1 MSTTTEELGL
11 YKVDP
16 VADGADTFNFD
27 TILNG
32 NWDKLDA
39 GVKARAKA
47 DLSNVSAAAL
57 ADKLGDSDFS
67 AEDIGAVGTDDI
79 NQAGGVAGY
88 DAFLNHTG
96 DTAAHLQTGERAAWN
111 AKGEPYAVQ
120 VSLTTSGWSGS
131 GPYTKTVTASGI
143 TADMNPV
150 ADVVQSSDTAASKLM
165 LEAWACVSRIETLA
179 GQVKATCYEEK
190 PGVNLTVL
198 LVGCKEGSA

>member
-1 MSTTTEELGL
+1 MEQTTHYNLKKPGANDFVDVGVLNENAEIIDAAL
-11 YKVDP
+11 Y
-16 VADGADTFNFD
+16 AA
-27 TILNG
+27 
-32 NWDKLDA
+32 
-39 GVKARAKA
+39 AKA
-47 DLSNVSAAAL
+47 DLSNVSVAAL

-67 AEDIGAVGTDDI
+67 AEDIGAVGTDTI

-88 DAFLNHTG
+88 DTFLNHTG
-96 DTAAHLQTGERAAWN
+96 DTAAHVQAGERAAWN